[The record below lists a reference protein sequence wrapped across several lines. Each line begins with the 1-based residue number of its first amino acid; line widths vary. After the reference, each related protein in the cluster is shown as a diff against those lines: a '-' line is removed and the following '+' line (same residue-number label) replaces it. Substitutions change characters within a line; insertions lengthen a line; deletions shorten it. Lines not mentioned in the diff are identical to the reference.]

1 MSTANR
7 SFRAERSE
15 FRAWSWRGS
24 GLISLAHHFASG
36 CVIAALTFGPRSAM
50 GFFQLPMLADTGWS
64 RSDFGLAMAIQN
76 LMWGLGQPF
85 FGALADKKGHVARA
99 GAVGDPLR
107 LRPVPDGDAASVWY
121 LHLGGGL
128 LVGLAIA
135 SGSFGIILAAFARN
149 VTPEQRSF
157 AFGLGT
163 AAGSAG
169 MFLFAPFSQML
180 IDALGWSD
188 SLLVMSAMMLIVPVL
203 AVPLRG
209 NSDSGTQKQTDV
221 EQSIGDALRE
231 AFGHQSY
238 LLLTAGFFVCGFQ
251 VAFITAHF
259 PAYIGDIG
267 IDARYAVMG
276 IALIGFFN
284 IIGSLASGVIGQKY
298 SKPIF
303 LALIYI
309 GRSIAVTVFLLL
321 PQIGHQRHH
330 LFHRDGPVV
339 AVDRAADQFA
349 GRDHVRHALSR
360 HARRHRLPVAPD
372 RLVPR
377 RLARRLS
384 CTTSSAP
391 TIPSGGSAWRSACS
405 QPSSTG
411 RSRNVR
417 SPGPL
422 SRRRS
427 DALSQNC
434 QRQILVSRQR
444 HALPQRVASN
454 Q

>member
-1 MSTANR
+1 MSTA
-7 SFRAERSE
+7 ADTKSE
-15 FRAWSWRGS
+15 PGFPW
-24 GLISLAHHFASG
+24 LIIASG

-76 LMWGLGQPF
+76 LMWGIGQPF
-85 FGALADKKGHVARA
+85 FGALADKHGTWRVLALSAILYAA
-99 GAVGDPLR
+99 GLLLMAMPQ
-107 LRPVPDGDAASVWY
+107 SVWF
-121 LHLGGGL
+121 LHLGGGV

-149 VTPEQRSF
+149 VTAEQRSF

-188 SLLVMSAMMLIVPVL
+188 SLLVMSALMLIVPVL
-203 AVPLRG
+203 AAPLRG
-209 NSDSGTQKQTDV
+209 NSQSGTQKHAEV
-221 EQSIGDALRE
+221 EQSIGEALRE
-231 AFGHQSY
+231 ALGHHSY

-303 LALIYI
+303 LALIYV
-309 GRSIAVTVFLLL
+309 GRSIAVTAFLLL
-321 PQIGHQRHH
+321 PQSGTSVVIFSGVMGLLWLSTVPPTNSLVAIMFGTRYLGMLGGIVFLSHQIGSFLGVWLGGFMYDIFGSYDSVWWLGVVLG
-330 LFHRDGPVV
+330 LFAAVV
-339 AVDRAADQFA
+339 HWPIKER
-349 GRDHVRHALSR
+349 
-360 HARRHRLPVAPD
+360 P
-372 RLVPR
+372 VPR
-377 RLARRLS
+377 PVLTPAE
-384 CTTSSAP
+384 
-391 TIPSGGSAWRSACS
+391 
-405 QPSSTG
+405 
-411 RSRNVR
+411 
-417 SPGPL
+417 
-422 SRRRS
+422 
-427 DALSQNC
+427 
-434 QRQILVSRQR
+434 
-444 HALPQRVASN
+444 
-454 Q
+454 